1 MLDILGIRA
10 VLLLHLEVLDL
21 NQTLQVVRLLRQVE
35 LLDDPRFADGACLVL
50 CLQSVA
56 IFEVINCRDKIR
68 VTHLAD
74 GNSDHLLPSG
84 TLENPDLCPIGL
96 GSLVQNGVILN
107 GAHLLLLVVGLTH
120 WI

>member
-21 NQTLQVVRLLRQVE
+21 NQTLQVVRLLRQIK
-35 LLDDPRFADGACLVL
+35 LLDYPRFADGACLVL
-50 CLQSVA
+50 CLQSMTVLQ
-56 IFEVINCRDKIR
+56 IINRGDEIR

-96 GSLVQNGVILN
+96 GCLIQNGIILN